1 MTIQELSQNLC
12 SLQDALEASDDPN
25 SASSLALRILSLKLQ
40 QQLIVAA
47 FDPLKSLDGVS
58 VADVGTL
65 EKLIPEA
72 QAAIEDGKSQVDLV
86 NKIVATATIALRAAG
101 LPL

>member
-1 MTIQELSQNLC
+1 M
-12 SLQDALEASDDPN
+12 
-25 SASSLALRILSLKLQ
+25 
-40 QQLIVAA
+40 AA

-58 VADVGTL
+58 FADGGTL

-72 QAAIEDGKSQVDLV
+72 QTAIDDGKAQVDLV
-86 NKIVATATIALRAAG
+86 NKIVATVTIALRAAG

>member
-1 MTIQELSQNLC
+1 MTIQELNTQLS
-12 SLQDALEASDDPN
+12 SLQASLEGSTDPT
-25 SASSLALRILSLKLQ
+25 SASALALRILSLQVQ

-58 VADVGTL
+58 VANVSEL

-72 QAAIEDGKSQVDLV
+72 QKAIDDGNSQVELV
-86 NKIVATATIALRAAG
+86 NKIVATATVVLRAAG

>member
-1 MTIQELSQNLC
+1 MTIQELSEKLS
-12 SLQDALEASDDPN
+12 SLQDALEASSDPN
-25 SASSLALRILSLKLQ
+25 SSSALALRILSLKLQ
-40 QQLIVAA
+40 QQLIAAA

-58 VADVGTL
+58 VADVGML

-72 QAAIEDGKSQVDLV
+72 QAAIEDGKGEVDLV
-86 NKIVATATIALRAAG
+86 NRITATATIALRASG